1 MTPRESAARPHRA
14 VVIGAG
20 VAGLATAGL
29 LSRDGYDVVVLEKEQ
44 QVGGRAG
51 VLVDEQFR
59 WDMGPS
65 WWLMPE
71 AFKHFYQLFHTSVEA
86 ELDLVYLN
94 DPAFRIFTE
103 GYPVLDI
110 STGRQNVYEL
120 FEQLEPGSGPAI
132 EHYLHGMEADY
143 RLAMERFLYTNF
155 TQLRGLATPDILR
168 NLGRLLRSLT
178 RSLEGDVTTRFRDIR
193 LRQLLSYAA
202 VFLSSVPKSTPAL
215 YGILNYTTLVE
226 GVAYPLGGFSTFVG
240 SLHRLATRAGATILT
255 GAEVQRIEQGD
266 SAVRKRAHVSGVLY
280 RDESGQHRI
289 EADVVV
295 SCADRQHTESQ
306 LVADECA
313 SRPRYWKRRNPG
325 MSCVLAY
332 LGVSGD
338 LPELAHHSLIFSR
351 DWNADFA
358 AVFNQHRTTNT
369 SSDRS
374 QFSESLYLCRPSAT
388 DPTVAPAGHE
398 NLFLLIPVPAMDDG
412 ILGNLN
418 HPEDPE
424 TTAIVDAAIDLV
436 AERTGIADLA
446 QRIVKRHTVGPGD
459 FQDRFNAWQGN
470 ALGLAH
476 TLSQSAFF
484 RGSNVS
490 KYVDGLYFAG
500 STTAP
505 GVGLPMCLISAEN
518 LIKRLRD
525 DATTG
530 PLQTPLQPLA
540 RSETHSH

>member
-1 MTPRESAARPHRA
+1 MTHHESAARSQRV

-29 LSRDGYDVVVLEKEQ
+29 LSREGYDVVVLEKEP

-51 VLVDEQFR
+51 VLVDEHFR

-71 AFKHFYQLFHTSVEA
+71 AFEHFYQLFDTSVKA
-86 ELDLVYLN
+86 ELDLVYLD
-94 DPAFRIFTE
+94 DPAFRIFTHR
-103 GYPVLDI
+103 YPALDI
-110 STGRQNVYEL
+110 STGRQNIYEL

-132 EHYLHGMEADY
+132 ERYLHDMEHDY
-143 RLAMERFLYTNF
+143 RLAIERFLYTNF
-155 TQLRGLATPDILR
+155 TTLRGLATPDIVR
-168 NLGRLLRSLT
+168 NLGRLLRSLI
-178 RSLEGDVTTRFRDIR
+178 RSLDADVTKRFRDTR

-202 VFLSSVPKSTPAL
+202 VFLSSAPKSTPAL

-226 GVAYPLGGFSTFVG
+226 GVAYPMGGLHTFVD
-240 SLHRLATRAGATILT
+240 SLHRLATQAGATILT
-255 GAEVQRIEQGD
+255 GAQVHDIEQDHSTAG
-266 SAVRKRAHVSGVLY
+266 KRRRVSGVLY

-306 LVADECA
+306 LVGDARA
-313 SRPRYWKRRNPG
+313 ARPKYWKRRNPG

-332 LGVSGD
+332 LGVAGD
-338 LPELAHHSLIFSR
+338 LPELAHHSLIFSA
-351 DWNADFA
+351 DWNADFD
-358 AVFNQHRTTNT
+358 AVFNQHRTT
-369 SSDRS
+369 DRS
-374 QFSESLYLCRPSAT
+374 QFSESLYVCRPSAT

-398 NLFLLIPVPAMDDG
+398 NLFVLIPVPAMDDG
-412 ILGNLN
+412 IVGNLN
-418 HPEDPE
+418 HREDSE

-436 AERTGIADLA
+436 AERTGIVDLA
-446 QRIVKRHTVGPGD
+446 QCIVKRYTVGPGD

-484 RGSNVS
+484 RGSNAS
-490 KYVDGLYFAG
+490 QYVDGLYFAG

-518 LIKRLRD
+518 VVKRLRGD
-525 DATTG
+525 TTTG
-530 PLQTPLQPLA
+530 PLQPPLQPIA
-540 RSETHSH
+540 TPDPHAP